1 MLQARAPS
9 RRIAAFCVVAAL
21 LLLSLSAAPL
31 AARKPDA
38 ASVSNDEYTLKSAFL
53 YNFARYVKWP
63 GKPQSSEQTL
73 VVAVFGKNPFGKQLE
88 QALEGKRVG
97 AQRLNVKYFQDL
109 KALAACHM
117 LFVPA
122 DEEGAL
128 EAIRDGL
135 KGHTVLIVA
144 ESIEAARH
152 GAHIGFYLEKSRV
165 RFAINETELRKDKLE
180 VSSELLKLA
189 KIVKPAREL
198 SE

>member
-1 MLQARAPS
+1 
-9 RRIAAFCVVAAL
+9 
-21 LLLSLSAAPL
+21 
-31 AARKPDA
+31 
-38 ASVSNDEYTLKSAFL
+38 
-53 YNFARYVKWP
+53 
-63 GKPQSSEQTL
+63 
-73 VVAVFGKNPFGKQLE
+73 
-88 QALEGKRVG
+88 
-97 AQRLNVKYFQDL
+97 
-109 KALAACHM
+109 M

-135 KGHTVLIVA
+135 KGHTGLIVA

-152 GAHIGFYLEKSRV
+152 GAHIGFYLEESRV